1 MLPKSK
7 PLFYYLM
14 PALVWA
20 LLIALLCGM
29 PGTSVPHVSWLELL
43 SFDKLV
49 HASLFFVLTTLSY
62 FGIYAKYKIVY
73 FSNEPVYFSVL
84 LISVAYGGLLELL
97 QSTFFVARSADV
109 YDFFAN
115 SFGVIIASIYFNEI
129 SYYKNKLM
137 LSSVKK

>member
-1 MLPKSK
+1 
-7 PLFYYLM
+7 M

-20 LLIALLCGM
+20 LFIAVLCGM

-62 FGIYAKYKIVY
+62 IGIHSKYKIVY
-73 FSNEPVYFSVL
+73 FSAEPIYFGAL
-84 LISVAYGGLLELL
+84 LISIAYGGVLELL
-97 QSTFFVARSADV
+97 QSALFVARSADV

-115 SFGVIIASIYFNEI
+115 SFGAIVASIYFNRI
-129 SYYKNKLM
+129 LT
-137 LSSVKK
+137 LIKKYIPFI